1 MTCTTEMF
9 THRQAG
15 MLVASL
21 HHTVP
26 VATESLLSTLTGLTT
41 ILWLTGAGP
50 VTLGAGYNEEQITSG
65 AVYAAPDHQLLTC
78 AADCHR
84 LEDLSKPEVGK
95 RAESAPAPTT
105 PLKTILW

>member
-15 MLVASL
+15 MLLASL

-26 VATESLLSTLTGLTT
+26 VATESLLSTLPGLTT

-50 VTLGAGYNEEQITSG
+50 VTLGAGSNVEQITSG
-65 AVYAAPDHQLLTC
+65 AGYAPPDHQLLTC

-84 LEDLSKPEVGK
+84 LEDLSKPEVGI

-105 PLKTILW
+105 PLETIL